1 MSGSRVPWQRLLIEG
16 MTAASELISEDIR
29 ADFLIIGG
37 AALIQYGSNRFTR
50 DIDIAITPQTLHA
63 FEEKARKDPRFKLHS
78 DGHWAYTAQGS
89 EVEDLVVEFE
99 FLAVGNEFVPKMRGM
114 TRFDPIWVAWLA
126 DIAVMKAR
134 AYRDRDEPR
143 DKEDLLYVLGEMKK
157 TGQTLGQYG
166 VEESE
171 ITVIRSAL
179 SEGVRNGL
187 SQMMG

>member
-1 MSGSRVPWQRLLIEG
+1 
-16 MTAASELISEDIR
+16 
-29 ADFLIIGG
+29 
-37 AALIQYGSNRFTR
+37 
-50 DIDIAITPQTLHA
+50 
-63 FEEKARKDPRFKLHS
+63 
-78 DGHWAYTAQGS
+78 
-89 EVEDLVVEFE
+89 
-99 FLAVGNEFVPKMRGM
+99 M
-114 TRFDPIWVAWLA
+114 TRFDPIWVASLA